1 VIELVGSSVFVAA
14 LLFGFR
20 HGFDWDHLAALTDLT
35 GSQPTARRSMR
46 LATLYALGHGAMVV
60 ALGTVA
66 ILFAERLPASVDLAM
81 ERAVGVT
88 LISLGLWMA
97 WTAVRTRG
105 APPLRSRWM
114 ILIAAL
120 RRLILRVRGGG
131 TPVVIEHSHPHDHHA
146 LHEHSHG
153 HLAID
158 AVHPS
163 PAAPTAPVAV
173 AVGHTHAHRHVAI
186 APADPFVTYGGWS
199 SFGVGVIHG
208 FGAETPTQLLVFS
221 AAMQSSGRPTS
232 IGLLL
237 CFVVGLIAANTM
249 VAAGS
254 TFGFR
259 RFLHHRVVAGVLAGV
274 TAAFSL
280 VVGSLLLLGH
290 SAALPAIFAG

>member
-1 VIELVGSSVFVAA
+1 MIELLGSSVFVAA

-46 LATLYALGHGAMVV
+46 LATLYALGHGTMVV
-60 ALGTVA
+60 VLGTVA
-66 ILFAERLPASVDLAM
+66 ILFAERLPDSVDLAM
-81 ERAVGVT
+81 ERVVGIT

-97 WTAVRTRG
+97 WTAVRTRS

-114 ILIAAL
+114 LLIAAL
-120 RRLILRVRGGG
+120 RRLTLRVRGGG

-153 HLAID
+153 PGHAPLA
-158 AVHPS
+158 PS
-163 PAAPTAPVAV
+163 PAAPPASVGVAV
-173 AVGHTHAHRHVAI
+173 EHTHTHRHVAVV
-186 APADPFVTYGGWS
+186 PADPFVTYGAWS
-199 SFGVGVIHG
+199 SFGVGAIHG
-208 FGAETPTQLLVFS
+208 VGAETPTQLLVFS

-237 CFVVGLIAANTM
+237 CFVAGLIAANTM

-254 TFGFR
+254 TLGFR
-259 RFLHHRVVAGVLAGV
+259 SFLHHRVVAGALAGV
-274 TAAFSL
+274 TAAFGL
-280 VVGSLLLLGH
+280 VVGALLLLGH
-290 SAALPAIFAG
+290 SSALPAIFAG